1 MRSIDRFFDKVPGSY
16 FGLASGLL
24 SLLVLVLAALLHSI
38 TEPITPFSHFISSLG
53 VGPNGARLVFSVGIP
68 LSGVVAIPY
77 FVYLSRFLWS
87 KNAEEGEAGK
97 NTIVLAGLVSAI
109 ASIVGLFI
117 LCIFDLGHDKLSL
130 HAVGSAIFFSGA
142 VGAVV
147 LYTIA
152 TVMASK
158 WSRPQ
163 VAMGVAVIVVCLLMA
178 GSAALSDASA
188 ESLTETGPEH
198 KGARFFQWL
207 SVITIDAW
215 LIVMSLHTLCLDRG
229 TGDPE
234 EAPDF

>member
-1 MRSIDRFFDKVPGSY
+1 MKSIDRFFDKVPGSY

-87 KNAEEGEAGK
+87 KSEEGGAGK
-97 NTIVLAGLVSAI
+97 NTIVLTGLLSAI
-109 ASIVGLFI
+109 ATVAGLLM
-117 LCIFDLGHDKLSL
+117 LCIFDLNHDKLSL
-130 HAVGSAIFFSGA
+130 HALGSAIFFSGA
-142 VGAVV
+142 VGTVV

-152 TVMASK
+152 TVMVSK

-163 VAMGVAVIVVCLLMA
+163 VAMGVTVIVVCLLMA

-188 ESLTETGPEH
+188 ESLTETSPEH
-198 KGARFFQWL
+198 KAARFFQWL

-215 LIVMSLHTLCLDRG
+215 LIVMSLHTLRLDRVK
-229 TGDPE
+229 GDPE
-234 EAPDF
+234 EDPGF

>member
-1 MRSIDRFFDKVPGSY
+1 VKNIDRFFDKVPGSY

-24 SLLVLVLAALLHSI
+24 SLLILVLATLLHSI

-53 VGPNGARLVFSVGIP
+53 VGPNGARLVFSIGIP
-68 LSGVVAIPY
+68 LSGAIAIPY

-87 KNAEEGEAGK
+87 KNSEEGGARQ
-97 NTIVLAGLVSAI
+97 NIVALAGLIAAI
-109 ASIVGLFI
+109 ASVVGLFI
-117 LCIFDLGHDKLSL
+117 LCIFDLSHDKLSL

-147 LYTIA
+147 LYTIT

-158 WSRPQ
+158 GSRPQ
-163 VAMGVAVIVVCLLMA
+163 VAMGVAVIVICLLMA

-198 KGARFFQWL
+198 KWARFFQWL

-215 LIVMSLHTLCLDRG
+215 LIVMSLHTLRLEQG
-229 TGDPE
+229 TDEPE
-234 EAPDF
+234 EDPAF

>member
-1 MRSIDRFFDKVPGSY
+1 MKSIDRFFDKVPGSY

-38 TEPITPFSHFISSLG
+38 TDPITPFNHFISSLG

-68 LSGVVAIPY
+68 LSGIVAVPY

-87 KNAEEGEAGK
+87 KSEEGGAGK
-97 NTIVLAGLVSAI
+97 NTFVLAGFLSAI
-109 ASIVGLFI
+109 ASVVGLLM
-117 LCIFDLGHDKLSL
+117 LCIFDLSHDKLSL

-163 VAMGVAVIVVCLLMA
+163 LAMGVTVIVVCLLMA

-188 ESLTETGPEH
+188 ESLAETGPEY
-198 KGARFFQWL
+198 KWPRFFQWL

-215 LIVMSLHTLCLDRG
+215 LIVMSLHTLRLERG
-229 TGDPE
+229 TGEPE
-234 EAPDF
+234 EGPGL